1 MVVVALPTKRF
12 WAFCAALECA
22 IHGKDTFED
31 ATAVVVMLDGDGK
44 REREREGKSRDIYY
58 LDFEKKVTLNPEK
71 KSAFVGVK

>member
-44 REREREGKSRDIYY
+44 REREREKVETFIIWT
-58 LDFEKKVTLNPEK
+58 LKKK
-71 KSAFVGVK
+71 

>member
-12 WAFCAALECA
+12 WAFCAAFECA

-44 REREREGKSRDIYY
+44 REREREGKSRDIY